1 MELIHA
7 DLVAD
12 DLVRRPAE
20 RRRCEAERARVAAR
34 LPRPRRPGRRAVPH

>member
-1 MELIHA
+1 MDLIHA

-20 RRRCEAERARVAAR
+20 RRRCEAERARIAAH
-34 LPRPRRPGRRAVPH
+34 LPHLRHPRRRAVPH

>member
-1 MELIHA
+1 MDLIHA

-20 RRRCEAERARVAAR
+20 RRRCTAERARVAAQVPHPR
-34 LPRPRRPGRRAVPH
+34 RPRRRAVEH